1 MVNYFI
7 WILGKAVRW
16 MLSSHN
22 QAEYRR
28 QHAVRQVPHYG
39 LRRLSVGVASVLLS
53 TTFFLG
59 EAHADQIANN
69 SVGTSPEATNSLET
83 GTVGEQQ
90 VDDQAT
96 VGQAT
101 VQSAPVQVAPSQPVS
116 VPTIQT
122 LNAASQTFVQNQVP
136 VQVPQS
142 VASASVSQP
151 VEQASTSSVVPT
163 SSVAPVNNS
172 QVNQQ
177 AVNNVN
183 TVQVPVQYP
192 VTKINVSPDVNLQ
205 DPNVTSSEFR
215 LGFRD
220 VATNQI
226 IGMNDV
232 VGKLGTNL
240 QDVNFKL
247 PDHYEAVNTDW
258 QKKLPE
264 LSTGKLLLDVGQT
277 GSAALDQARQK
288 LLQEQQQER
297 MLAIFGN
304 SFVVSSGI
312 GATQV
317 ANRSYGVDVSDYQSN
332 DMGRYARNGAK
343 FAIIKIAEGNGP
355 QGGTTSWTKAANAK
369 AAGMMVMGY
378 QFYHYAGSVQGAIN
392 EAKYCLQRAHEADI
406 PVHSYLA
413 IDWESEGGPNH
424 GSYAEN
430 TAEAIAWM
438 RTIRNAGYLPMFYSG
453 SAYAESNFNL
463 GQILA
468 QFPGSL
474 WIASYPYSTYNRP
487 AWSAPM
493 GSFPSMNGV
502 AIWQFT
508 NDLYGLSTDGNI
520 NVLPLQFLQVQAPK
534 PKQVT
539 VHVRFID
546 DDDNGKVVG
555 TPSRTYNVN
564 TTFKYNDFRLPT
576 EYHWINGQNG
586 NTTARIGEGDMN
598 LDIHVKH
605 NTENKTD
612 SKNVTRHWEIDM
624 PNGEVKHGDQT
635 ATFNRTGWYDRVT
648 KQTHWNNWSPAQQFK
663 AIDVPKSIGY
673 TASGSIPVITVNVN
687 DQNSSIKITY
697 TQDAPTYSTVK
708 DTKQVTRSWTITYPS
723 GINRGDEQKVTL
735 TRTGKKNNLTGDI
748 QWGAWSTGAF
758 GGVQI
763 PKLDGFTPSGDIPEV
778 QVNGDTPANTTI
790 HITYQK
796 NATAPSEQSWQNRAL
811 AWENN
816 ANMKR
821 TDGLMYGLD
830 DHAKVSDHELR
841 YIVYNPTKDNAVI
854 EFDGDHNIVDLN
866 TGNEE
871 PNTKDTNKNFVPVA
885 PQLTKHAR
893 QIVLHKPIEAGG
905 DQAVNQDPVDYSA
918 EQYSKFNGNFNNLI
932 AISKVNGYYP
942 KYETPKLDGYY
953 PDIKSVP
960 KMAVSQF
967 GPDGPSQVNI
977 KYEPYYYLKV
987 YDADDNN
994 KLVDN
999 ETMKSVFKT
1008 GNDYVP
1014 TNYLMKDYH
1023 YDGNTRTMT
1032 LHVTHQLQPMSD
1044 RRTVKRLYDIKLP
1057 DGQQQIASQTHD
1069 FVRSGHKDLVTGKT
1083 SWDSWNPQSFVFP
1096 AVEVPNVDGY
1106 TADKSIPA
1114 LTVNGDSQDSTVIVT
1129 YQQSGSQSQPSTEAE
1144 RPAVDPLAQ
1153 KLVDTVKPMVGW
1165 FTYGQDRPI
1174 TTTKSGIKPDDI
1186 KSVDDLDRN
1195 GRLDCS
1201 GLVWLGIKLAG
1212 EKVVKA
1218 STGPWYTGSMASD
1231 AKTTQDYL
1239 KEITDPSKLQPGDV
1253 IIVDA
1258 FGGNSGDNGHTA
1270 IIDGYG
1276 VDYGLTKDSTMD
1288 DVLRS
1293 DLPILEMG
1301 GGPKNLNESTIK
1313 TAFSRL
1319 ANANDK
1325 VVTLASPAAW
1335 ATNQP
1340 QVVIYTVDLE
1350 DLDDNNNIIKTS
1362 TTKQLPSDYKSLV
1375 PENYLFAGSSLNGN
1389 KLVLRIRH
1397 QTTTV
1402 SDNKTVIRHLVIKMP
1417 NGQDQHADQKVIFGR
1432 AGVKDKVTGQTTWQ
1446 SWDPANAVF
1455 KSVDVPEIG
1464 GYTPSGRIDQITVTP
1479 DSQDS
1484 TVIISYTKNSSP
1496 TTSGGDDHHHGD
1508 QPSQPVQ
1515 DQFVVSVVDVD
1526 NNNQELKHEI
1536 VKSLPSSYDS
1546 YVPTNYRLAGYG
1558 LNNKTLTIKV
1568 RHNTTTVSQN
1578 KTVIRHLII
1587 KMPNG
1592 QEQKDDQKVIFGRA
1606 GVKDLVTGKTDWK
1619 AWDPANAQFDAVDVP
1634 IIGGFT
1640 PSGSIVAT
1648 SVTPDSQD
1656 STVIITYT
1664 KNNTPTK
1671 PGGDDQH
1678 GDQPSQPTQDQFVI
1692 SVIDVD
1698 NHNQELKH
1706 EMVKSLP
1713 SSYDGY
1719 IPTNYSLAG
1728 YGFNNQTLTLKV
1740 RHNTTA
1746 VTQDKTVSRQIIIVM
1761 PNGQKQMG
1769 HQEVSFGRA
1778 GIKDLVTGKTD
1789 WKAWNPANAQFDA
1802 ISVPEVGGFTPSG
1815 TIDSM
1820 KVTPDS
1826 QSNTVRIT
1834 YTKNNMPTTPDEGDH
1849 HGQQPGEPDNP
1860 GQSGDHHGDQP
1871 SKPTQRQFVVNV
1883 IDVDNNS
1890 QQIKHESLKNLPSSY
1905 DSYVPTNYLLAGY
1918 HLDGQTLTIQ
1928 VRHQTQTVTQDKTVS
1943 RQIVIAM
1950 PNGSKQTGEQSV
1962 TFGRAGVKDLV
1973 TGKTSWK
1980 AWNPANAQF
1989 DAIDV
1994 PVVGGFEASGKID
2007 AMSVTPDTNDSV
2019 VTITYRRVGDQTSQT
2034 GSSATSSSTSSS
2046 VASSTVS
2053 SGASQVPSSVTS
2065 SNTSSVVSS
2074 AVMPSESGSSLI
2086 SSTTHSSAS
2095 QSGSSEGTSTSGSM
2109 ASSNMSSSISHV
2121 TSSGSVSTAMPNDS
2135 NVNSQ
2140 ASSVVSGSASHQVI
2154 SSSSMV
2160 SSGVTV
2166 NNSQSNSY
2174 VMNQST
2180 VNNSQVASGVISSGV
2195 VSSNGTISGFNGS
2208 LAGSVS
2214 NDYDNQSVGFSRID
2228 SEHQSVT
2235 NEPSVQE
2242 LSNGLTGQLMSGSD
2256 SLSGRDLGSSTNHQ
2270 AQSNQQGNIQPQV
2283 VDAVKTQN
2291 TDGGSTITAPLG
2303 VSARSIGGSQG
2314 NRLIAG
2320 RGSSEQQ
2327 NLPQTGSTQSKQA
2340 VMIGGSLLLGAIGLG
2355 AGIRRKKRE

>member
-1 MVNYFI
+1 M
-7 WILGKAVRW
+7 
-16 MLSSHN
+16 
-22 QAEYRR
+22 
-28 QHAVRQVPHYG
+28 
-39 LRRLSVGVASVLLS
+39 
-53 TTFFLG
+53 
-59 EAHADQIANN
+59 
-69 SVGTSPEATNSLET
+69 
-83 GTVGEQQ
+83 
-90 VDDQAT
+90 
-96 VGQAT
+96 
-101 VQSAPVQVAPSQPVS
+101 
-116 VPTIQT
+116 
-122 LNAASQTFVQNQVP
+122 
-136 VQVPQS
+136 
-142 VASASVSQP
+142 
-151 VEQASTSSVVPT
+151 
-163 SSVAPVNNS
+163 
-172 QVNQQ
+172 
-177 AVNNVN
+177 
-183 TVQVPVQYP
+183 
-192 VTKINVSPDVNLQ
+192 
-205 DPNVTSSEFR
+205 
-215 LGFRD
+215 
-220 VATNQI
+220 
-226 IGMNDV
+226 
-232 VGKLGTNL
+232 
-240 QDVNFKL
+240 
-247 PDHYEAVNTDW
+247 
-258 QKKLPE
+258 
-264 LSTGKLLLDVGQT
+264 
-277 GSAALDQARQK
+277 
-288 LLQEQQQER
+288 
-297 MLAIFGN
+297 
-304 SFVVSSGI
+304 
-312 GATQV
+312 
-317 ANRSYGVDVSDYQSN
+317 
-332 DMGRYARNGAK
+332 
-343 FAIIKIAEGNGP
+343 
-355 QGGTTSWTKAANAK
+355 
-369 AAGMMVMGY
+369 
-378 QFYHYAGSVQGAIN
+378 
-392 EAKYCLQRAHEADI
+392 
-406 PVHSYLA
+406 
-413 IDWESEGGPNH
+413 
-424 GSYAEN
+424 
-430 TAEAIAWM
+430 
-438 RTIRNAGYLPMFYSG
+438 
-453 SAYAESNFNL
+453 
-463 GQILA
+463 
-468 QFPGSL
+468 
-474 WIASYPYSTYNRP
+474 
-487 AWSAPM
+487 
-493 GSFPSMNGV
+493 
-502 AIWQFT
+502 
-508 NDLYGLSTDGNI
+508 
-520 NVLPLQFLQVQAPK
+520 
-534 PKQVT
+534 
-539 VHVRFID
+539 
-546 DDDNGKVVG
+546 
-555 TPSRTYNVN
+555 
-564 TTFKYNDFRLPT
+564 
-576 EYHWINGQNG
+576 
-586 NTTARIGEGDMN
+586 
-598 LDIHVKH
+598 
-605 NTENKTD
+605 
-612 SKNVTRHWEIDM
+612 
-624 PNGEVKHGDQT
+624 
-635 ATFNRTGWYDRVT
+635 
-648 KQTHWNNWSPAQQFK
+648 
-663 AIDVPKSIGY
+663 
-673 TASGSIPVITVNVN
+673 
-687 DQNSSIKITY
+687 
-697 TQDAPTYSTVK
+697 
-708 DTKQVTRSWTITYPS
+708 
-723 GINRGDEQKVTL
+723 
-735 TRTGKKNNLTGDI
+735 
-748 QWGAWSTGAF
+748 
-758 GGVQI
+758 
-763 PKLDGFTPSGDIPEV
+763 

-841 YIVYNPTKDNAVI
+841 YIIYNPAKDNAVI

-866 TGNEE
+866 TGSEE

-885 PQLTKHAR
+885 PQLTKHVR

-905 DQAVNQDPVDYSA
+905 DQAVNQDPVDYSSN
-918 EQYSKFNGNFNNLI
+918 QYSKFNGNFNNLI

-960 KMAVSQF
+960 KMVVSQF

-999 ETMKSVFKT
+999 ETMTSVFQMVN
-1008 GNDYVP
+1008 GYVP

-1069 FVRSGHKDLVTGKT
+1069 FVRSGQKDLVTGKT

-1129 YQQSGSQSQPSTEAE
+1129 YQQSGSQSQPSTEVK

-1153 KLVDTVKPMVGW
+1153 KLVDIVKPMIGW

-1174 TTTKSGIKPDDI
+1174 TTTKPGIKPDDI
-1186 KSVDDLDRN
+1186 KSVDDLDQH

-1201 GLVWLGIKLAG
+1201 GLVWLGMKLAG

-1276 VDYGLTKDSTMD
+1276 VDYGLTKNSTMD
-1288 DVLRS
+1288 DVLQS
-1293 DLPILEMG
+1293 ALPILEMG
-1301 GGPKNLNESTIK
+1301 GGPKNLNQSTIK

-1335 ATNQP
+1335 ATKQP
-1340 QVVIYTVDLE
+1340 QVVTYTVDLE
-1350 DLDDNNNIIKTS
+1350 DLDDNNKIIKTS

-1389 KLVLRIRH
+1389 KLVLLIRH
-1397 QTTTV
+1397 QTTTL

-1464 GYTPSGRIDQITVTP
+1464 GYTPSGRIDQVTVTP

-1484 TVIISYTKNSSP
+1484 TVVITYTKNNTP
-1496 TTSGGDDHHHGD
+1496 INPGDHEHHGD
-1508 QPSQPVQ
+1508 QPRQPVQ
-1515 DQFVVSVVDVD
+1515 DQFVVSVVDLD

-1536 VKSLPSSYDS
+1536 VKSLPSSYDL

-1558 LNNKTLTIKV
+1558 LNNQTLTIKV
-1568 RHNTTTVSQN
+1568 RHDTTIVSQN
-1578 KTVIRHLII
+1578 KTVVRHLII

-1606 GVKDLVTGKTDWK
+1606 GVKDLVTGETDWK
-1619 AWDPANAQFDAVDVP
+1619 AWDPANAKFDAVDVP

-1640 PSGSIVAT
+1640 PSGSIVAM

-1656 STVIITYT
+1656 STVIIMYT
-1664 KNNTPTK
+1664 KNNTPIN
-1671 PGGDDQH
+1671 PGDHEHH

-1706 EMVKSLP
+1706 ETVKSLP

-1740 RHNTTA
+1740 RHKTTA

-1769 HQEVSFGRA
+1769 HQEVRFGRA
-1778 GIKDLVTGKTD
+1778 GIKDLITGKTD
-1789 WKAWNPANAQFDA
+1789 WKAWNPANARFDA

-1826 QSNTVRIT
+1826 QSSTVTIT
-1834 YTKNNMPTTPDEGDH
+1834 YTRNNMSTTPSEGDH
-1849 HGQQPGEPDNP
+1849 HGQQPTKPDNP
-1860 GQSGDHHGDQP
+1860 GQSGDHHGDRP

-1883 IDVDNNS
+1883 IDVDNNG

-1943 RQIVIAM
+1943 RQIVIEM
-1950 PNGSKQTGEQSV
+1950 PNGSKQTGDQSV

-1973 TGKTSWK
+1973 IGKTSWK

-2034 GSSATSSSTSSS
+2034 GSSATSSATSSS
-2046 VASSTVS
+2046 
-2053 SGASQVPSSVTS
+2053 GAIQVP
-2065 SNTSSVVSS
+2065 SSVVSS
-2074 AVMPSESGSSLI
+2074 AVMPSASGSS
-2086 SSTTHSSAS
+2086 STGSTSHSSAS
-2095 QSGSSEGTSTSGSM
+2095 QSVSSSETSTSGSM

-2121 TSSGSVSTAMPNDS
+2121 ASSGSVSTAMS
-2135 NVNSQ
+2135 SGLNVNNQ
-2140 ASSVVSGSASHQVI
+2140 VSSVVSGSANHQVI
-2154 SSSSMV
+2154 SSSS
-2160 SSGVTV
+2160 VTM
-2166 NNSQSNSY
+2166 NNSQSNSAM
-2174 VMNQST
+2174 MNQST
-2180 VNNSQVASGVISSGV
+2180 VNSQVASSIVSLGV

-2208 LAGSVS
+2208 LSSSVS
-2214 NDYDNQSVGFSRID
+2214 NDHDNQSVGLSKVG
-2228 SEHQSVT
+2228 SEQPAVT
-2235 NEPSVQE
+2235 NKSPVQE
-2242 LSNGLTGQLMSGSD
+2242 LSNGLASQLMSGSD
-2256 SLSGRDLGSSTNHQ
+2256 SRSGRDLGSSTNRQ

-2291 TDGGSTITAPLG
+2291 MAGGSTITAPLG
-2303 VSARSIGGSQG
+2303 VSARSISGSQG
-2314 NRLIAG
+2314 NRLSGG
-2320 RGSSEQQ
+2320 RGSSGQQ
-2327 NLPQTGSTQSKQA
+2327 NLPQTGSTQGNQ
-2340 VMIGGSLLLGAIGLG
+2340 VVLIGGSLLLGAITLG
-2355 AGIRRKKRE
+2355 AGVRRKKRE